1 MNKYENGKIYKIVCN
16 TTGLIYIGS
25 TIQTLKER
33 LSQHKS
39 KYRLSRTCSSHLV
52 LENNNYDIIL
62 IEDYPSN
69 SKKKLVLREGLFQRS
84 IPCVNKYMAGRTI
97 KEYRKDNREKLKQY
111 RLDNI
116 EKIKQYNLQHYQDN
130 KEKSKQYNKAK
141 HAYQTSMGGRTCRN
155 NNSLLRIDP
164 NLFL

>member
-52 LENNNYDIIL
+52 LQNNNSDIIL
-62 IEDYPSN
+62 IENYPCN
-69 SKKKLVLREGLFQRS
+69 SRKELQLREGIFQKS
-84 IPCVNKYMAGRTI
+84 IPCVNSAIAGRTI
-97 KEYRKDNREKLKQY
+97 KEYRKDNKEKTKQY
-111 RLDNI
+111 SI
-116 EKIKQYNLQHYQDN
+116 DN
-130 KEKSKQYNKAK
+130 KEKIKVYKHNL
-141 HAYQTSMGGRTCRN
+141 HAYQKSWGGRPSDN